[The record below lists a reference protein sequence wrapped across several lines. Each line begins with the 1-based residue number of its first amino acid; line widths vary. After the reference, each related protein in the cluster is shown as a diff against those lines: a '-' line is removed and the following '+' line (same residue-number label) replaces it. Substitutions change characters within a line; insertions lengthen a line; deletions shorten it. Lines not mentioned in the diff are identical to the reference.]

1 MSNRKKGITCEV
13 IFYGR
18 NGYVATPLDAPSIA
32 EGIRMAKGSGWFR
45 YRIVTEDGRVVRQ
58 GFCE

>member
-1 MSNRKKGITCEV
+1 MTNKKAIPCKV
-13 IFYGR
+13 VLNSR

-45 YRIVTEDGRVVRQ
+45 YRIVTADGRVARQ